1 MKTADKKNKN
11 LAIPGKPMSQKAFAD
26 LIKEAENGPFL
37 TVEESKEKF
46 EKWKSERKKLLLP
59 TRLIILI

>member
-26 LIKEAENGPFL
+26 LIKEAEEGEFMNDEDFHN
-37 TVEESKEKF
+37 KF
-46 EKWKSERKKLLLP
+46 EAWRLSRKKWLDLHF
-59 TRLIILI
+59 T